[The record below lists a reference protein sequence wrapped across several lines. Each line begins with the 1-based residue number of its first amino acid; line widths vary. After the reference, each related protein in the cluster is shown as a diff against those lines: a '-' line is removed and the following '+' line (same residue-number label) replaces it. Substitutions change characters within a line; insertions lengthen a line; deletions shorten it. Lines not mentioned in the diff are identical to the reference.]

1 MKDQFQLIE
10 NGIEEDTG
18 MLHLY
23 AEGILVHPIANS
35 RLRILTVFSCFDK
48 VRRFPMETDCIMLKG
63 ISFFSVRGDISL
75 PDIFYHSSE
84 VDAGRKV
91 EVAFEYCDAKGNWH
105 VLPESLT
112 LDGGLFLPPCQ
123 KGSLWYGIYRKAAY
137 LLCTLLL
144 PVWLLD
150 GWFVA
155 KGYKKSPYLEAGER
169 GKKAVFYH
177 AHGLVKQI
185 TGYGYSMRERKTT
198 YFVKQYKKAC
208 KKRKGAGNILFLSER
223 ELETGGNLDLV
234 RSYLQE
240 HGENFDEF
248 IDTRPVHKLPY
259 SSIKR
264 SAKLAAAARVI
275 ILEDFYPQL
284 HALDLREGTSVVQL
298 WHACGA
304 FKMFGLSDIGKV
316 SHLGQDTKNHRSYSA
331 AIVSSEAMV
340 PFYSEAFGIATECVM
355 PLGVPRTDI
364 FFGQEYGRNVKER
377 LYGTYPGLEGKKV
390 VLFAPTFRGGGNKD
404 AYYPWERFSVD
415 AFVETLP
422 EDAVLVV
429 KNHPFVKQKFHCKE
443 ENKRRVLDLTG
454 QENIN
459 DILFITS
466 LLITDYSS
474 CIFEAS
480 LLALPMIFYV
490 FDLEEYVKSRDIY
503 FDFASFAPGKQVKSF
518 ESLKEETGK
527 LLSVSGL
534 VLEEALEN
542 GAGQEEGLQAA
553 RETEEK
559 RKEFCNY
566 FLGSLDGHS
575 TERVSEM
582 IRSLQHNDGK
592 GAAD

>member
-10 NGIEEDTG
+10 NGIEENIG
-18 MLHLY
+18 LLHLH
-23 AEGILVHPIANS
+23 AEGILTHPVANN
-35 RLRILTVFSCFDK
+35 RLRILAVFSCRDK
-48 VRRFPMETDCIMLKG
+48 MRRFPMEADCITLKG
-63 ISFFSVRGDISL
+63 ISFFSVRADISL
-75 PDIFYHSSE
+75 PDIFYHYSE
-84 VDAGRKV
+84 EDAVHKA

-105 VLPESLT
+105 VLPKSLT
-112 LDGGLFLPPCQ
+112 LEGRHFLPQCQ
-123 KGSLWYGIYRKAAY
+123 KSSFWYGIYRKAAY
-137 LLCTLLL
+137 LFCTLLL

-150 GWFVA
+150 GWFAA

-169 GKKAVFYH
+169 GKKAAFYH

-185 TGYGYSMRERKTT
+185 TGYGYSVRERKTA
-198 YFVKQYKKAC
+198 YFAKQYKKAC
-208 KKRKGAGNILFLSER
+208 KKRKEAGNLLFLSER

-240 HGENFDEF
+240 KGESFDEF
-248 IDTRPVHKLPY
+248 IDTRPVHKLPN
-259 SSIKR
+259 SGIKR
-264 SAKLAAAARVI
+264 SAKLAAAASVI
-275 ILEDFYPQL
+275 VLEDFYPQL

-316 SHLGQDTKNHRSYSA
+316 SHLGQDTKNHRNYSA

-340 PFYSEAFGIATECVM
+340 PFYSEAFGVAAESVM

-364 FFGQEYGRNVKER
+364 FFGQEYSRNVRER
-377 LYGTYPGLEGKKV
+377 LYGTYPGLAGKQV

-404 AYYPWERFSVD
+404 AYYPWERFLVD
-415 AFVETLP
+415 AFVEALP
-422 EDAVLVV
+422 EDSVLVV
-429 KNHPFVKQKFHCKE
+429 KNHPFVKQKFCCKE
-443 ENKRRVLDLTG
+443 ENKGRVLDLTG

-480 LLALPMIFYV
+480 LLAVPMLFYV

-518 ESLKEETGK
+518 EELKEEAGK
-527 LLSVSGL
+527 ILSVSKLGR
-534 VLEEALEN
+534 EEILEN
-542 GAGQEEGLQAA
+542 EEGQEEGWQEA
-553 RETEEK
+553 EESEEK
-559 RKEFCNY
+559 RKEFCSY

-582 IRSLQHNDGK
+582 ILSLLHNDGK